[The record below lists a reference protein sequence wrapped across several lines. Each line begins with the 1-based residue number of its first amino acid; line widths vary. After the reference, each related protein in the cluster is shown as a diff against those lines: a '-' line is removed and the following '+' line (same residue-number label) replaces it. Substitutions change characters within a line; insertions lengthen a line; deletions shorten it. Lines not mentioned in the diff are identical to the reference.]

1 LTGSFKEAEDG
12 VVTLKN
18 DDPGT
23 FSRFNGWLY
32 TGVLLGE
39 EEMKVKD
46 SYTPLIDLYLFA
58 EKMMM
63 PSLENDVIDA
73 MLRLA
78 EESDCSLDSEQ
89 IQKLWDGTG
98 PSSKLRKFAVDQH
111 VYWMSNLDVLGPHH
125 PHEFV
130 TAVACSLWKFLRGKD
145 PAVRPSEE
153 ELGIWYEPD
162 MWESRCS
169 NYHVH
174 EPGKPIC
181 EDPI

>member
-1 LTGSFKEAEDG
+1 M
-12 VVTLKN
+12 TLKN

-39 EEMKVKD
+39 EDMNIND

-58 EKMMM
+58 ERMMM

-78 EESDCSLDSEQ
+78 EESDCSLDSEE
-89 IQKLWDGTG
+89 IQKLWDGTS
-98 PSSKLRKFAVDQH
+98 PSSKLRKFAVDQR
-111 VYWMSNLDVLGPHH
+111 VYWVNHLDISDRQF
-125 PHEFV
+125 PHEFLA
-130 TAVACSLWKFLRGKD
+130 AVAFGLWKILRGKD
-145 PAVRPSEE
+145 PDVRPSEE
-153 ELGIWYEPD
+153 VLEFWSNPD

-169 NYHVH
+169 KYHVH